1 MEKRAVLGEI
11 HPLGQLIFTLGII
24 LFLSLV
30 TIIAAFLLAL
40 PFTGMSFTQ
49 LMEGMQNQ
57 QDINLM
63 KYIQVASHLG
73 MFILPSII
81 LAWFFGRNIADY
93 LYLKRKPTTRV
104 LVVSG
109 LIIFFAVP
117 FINYILELNMQMHLP
132 ESLKWLEDKMRV
144 AEESAEQLTELFL
157 QADNIG
163 MLLFNLFM
171 VAVIPAIGE
180 EFMFRGVLLRIFH
193 RWSGNQHLAVWITAI
208 IFSAIHMQFFG
219 FFPRMILGAVFG
231 YLVMFTGSLWPA
243 ILAHFVNNA
252 AAVISFYL
260 FDQKLIDDTY
270 EHIGKGPEG
279 LIIAL
284 VSAVSTVGLLWWV
297 KRRTSFLYCA

>member
-11 HPLGQLIFTLGII
+11 HPLGQLIFSLGVI
-24 LFLSLV
+24 LFISLV
-30 TIIAAFLLAL
+30 TIMAAFMLAM

-49 LMEGMQNQ
+49 MMETMQGGQ
-57 QDINLM
+57 QDVSLM

-73 MFILPSII
+73 MFIFPSVV
-81 LAWFFGRNIADY
+81 LAWFFGRDIANY
-93 LYLKRKPTTRV
+93 LFLQRKPGTRV
-104 LVVSG
+104 MVVSG

-132 ESLKWLEDKMRV
+132 ESLKWLENKMRR
-144 AEESAEQLTELFL
+144 AEESAEQLTRLFL
-157 QADNIG
+157 QADNIS

-180 EFMFRGVLLRIFH
+180 ELMFRGVLMRIFH
-193 RWSGNQHLAVWITAI
+193 RWSGNHHVAVWITAI
-208 IFSAIHMQFFG
+208 IFSAIHVQFFG
-219 FFPRMILGAVFG
+219 FFPRMILGVVFG
-231 YLVMFTGSLWPA
+231 YLVVFTGSLWPA
-243 ILAHFVNNA
+243 MLAHFVNNA
-252 AAVISFYL
+252 AAVISYYL

-279 LIIAL
+279 LLIAL

-297 KRRTSFLYCA
+297 RR